1 MNRRVWRTILLPTV
15 ACLLLAGCGGEDTA
29 GTFPAGVGEGPMDGD
44 VVADAPKPPQSP
56 EASYRAFV
64 RGLYAGDGPAVCR
77 LTGSDPSAQSRLL
90 RSFYRALDL
99 RSEGR
104 SPLCEDAVTYY
115 VQEKKLTP
123 IPEGKD
129 IPIYGKV
136 KYTNDKANLGGCY
149 EKPAGGYDRNLG
161 GFEWNKES
169 DGWVIDWMDFT
180 TGCGG

>member
-1 MNRRVWRTILLPTV
+1 
-15 ACLLLAGCGGEDTA
+15 
-29 GTFPAGVGEGPMDGD
+29 EGPMDGD

-56 EASYRAFV
+56 EESYRAFV

-77 LTGSDPSAQSRLL
+77 LFDPAPSAQEDIVISL
-90 RSFYRALDL
+90 YTALDM

-104 SPLCEDAVTYY
+104 SPLCEDAVSYY

-123 IPEGKD
+123 LPEGKE

-136 KYTNDKANLGGCY
+136 KHANDTASLEPCY
-149 EKPAGGYDRNLG
+149 KKPDGDYDRNLG
-161 GFEWNKES
+161 RFEWNKES
-169 DGWVIDWMDFT
+169 DGWVIDWMSFT